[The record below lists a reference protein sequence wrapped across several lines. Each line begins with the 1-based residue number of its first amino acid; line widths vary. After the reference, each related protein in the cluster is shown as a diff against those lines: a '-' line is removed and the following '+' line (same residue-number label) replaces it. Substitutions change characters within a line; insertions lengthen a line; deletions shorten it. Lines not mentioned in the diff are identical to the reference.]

1 MKVQIAGL
9 ISIMLLAI
17 LGAFLVYPESSEVM
31 TEPIEEPNSWTDYHQ
46 FNNVMWSGY
55 GNHTDL
61 NYTHAGELT
70 IHLDLLC
77 AFTDYPNAPGSVN
90 ITLFAGENVLWT
102 NETNY
107 SQDWII
113 SLSWN
118 NSQPLTIVLHAVGSD
133 SDPSSAYADWFVLTV
148 DTTLVFVQ

>member
-1 MKVQIAGL
+1 MKVQIASL
-9 ISIMLLAI
+9 ISILLLTG
-17 LGAFLVYPESSEVM
+17 LGAFFIYPESSEVM
-31 TEPIEEPNSWTDYHQ
+31 IEPIEEPISWTDYYQ

-55 GNHTDL
+55 ANQTNL
-61 NYTHAGELT
+61 NYTYSGELI
-70 IHLDLLC
+70 IHIDLQC

-90 ITLFAGENVLWT
+90 ITLFHDEHVLWT

-113 SLSWN
+113 SLPWN
-118 NSQPLTIVLHAVGSD
+118 NSESLTILLHALGSD
-133 SDPSSAYADWFVLTV
+133 SEPNNDYADWFVLTI